1 MPALE
6 AAAHQAP
13 DVAIL
18 DVGLPDISGF
28 ELCRRLLTRYPALP
42 VLFLTARS
50 DEVDK
55 LLGLE
60 IGADDYIAK
69 PFSPREVCAR
79 VRTVL
84 RRLQKFAAPSP
95 VVRVGE
101 FVLDEQAAAISWF
114 GQPLNLTR
122 YEFLLLK
129 TLLHAPGRV
138 FSRQQLMELVWID
151 AQESLDRTVDT
162 HIKTLRAKLRAVN
175 PEKAPINTHRG
186 MGYSPGAADAHRH
199 APAAGLFSYRRDRR
213 VVCAVDLCREVKPGV
228 RRATEGP
235 SMIPLPCWRRWRVRI
250 CWRQTRSRAGWRR
263 PFTSSTSSRS
273 TPILAELK
281 GT

>member
-1 MPALE
+1 MQQPRIWLVEDEQSIADTLVYMLQQEGFQVSVFGRGLPALE

-138 FSRQQLMELVWID
+138 FSV
-151 AQESLDRTVDT
+151 
-162 HIKTLRAKLRAVN
+162 
-175 PEKAPINTHRG
+175 
-186 MGYSPGAADAHRH
+186 
-199 APAAGLFSYRRDRR
+199 
-213 VVCAVDLCREVKPGV
+213 
-228 RRATEGP
+228 
-235 SMIPLPCWRRWRVRI
+235 
-250 CWRQTRSRAGWRR
+250 
-263 PFTSSTSSRS
+263 SS
-273 TPILAELK
+273 
-281 GT
+281 